1 MLRAEPDRG
10 TVLLL
15 FPAAVMIVFVL
26 GAIVV
31 DVNLTRLRGNELES
45 AAASAANDAIAGLEV
60 SALRSGE
67 GVVIDPVRA
76 RRHIAAS
83 VEAGPLPAAEI
94 VAITTTVDDQG
105 RTVIAVTLELEVD
118 LVMAPALGDL
128 GEITL
133 RRTARAVILGSD
145 FS

>member
-1 MLRAEPDRG
+1 MLTTDTDRG
-10 TVLLL
+10 TILLL
-15 FPAAVMIVFVL
+15 FPVAVMIVFVL

-45 AAASAANDAIAGLEV
+45 AVSSAANDAIAGLDV
-60 SALRSGE
+60 SALRSGD

-76 RRHIAAS
+76 RQHVAAS
-83 VEAGPLPAAEI
+83 VAAGPLPAAEI
-94 VAITTTVDDQG
+94 VAITTAVDEQG
-105 RTVIAVTLELEVD
+105 RTVIAVTLELAVD

-128 GEITL
+128 DEITL

-145 FS
+145 LS